1 VIADPHQPESLPADI
16 VLRATGLCKRYGKRQ
31 VVDGVSLEVR
41 RGDVFGFL
49 GPNGAGKSTTMRMLT
64 GLVRPDAGTVELLGH
79 DLRRRHNAALARV
92 GAIVE
97 APALYPH
104 LSADR
109 NLEIFSLLSGGAPR
123 ERRDEV
129 LRLVGLKGR
138 GQDRVKNY
146 SHGMKQRLAIAQAL
160 LPHPQLILLD
170 EPTNGL
176 DPGGMVEVRQLLRHL
191 AGQEGITLFLSSH
204 LLSEVEQVCNRV
216 AVIDKGRVLVQGDV
230 RELLRERTFL
240 HIMAEPAAL
249 ARQILATLEYVR
261 QVIVQEG
268 TLRIDA
274 PLDSAAAINA
284 ALVHGGCR
292 VSALVP
298 GRQSLEE
305 FFLGLLEKRP

>member
-1 VIADPHQPESLPADI
+1 MIADPRKPERSPTDI
-16 VLRATGLCKRYGKRQ
+16 VLRANGLCKRYGKRW

-79 DLRRRHNAALARV
+79 DLHRRPTAALARV

-109 NLEIFSLLSGGAPR
+109 NLEVFSLLSGGASP
-123 ERRDEV
+123 ERRAEV
-129 LRLVGLKGR
+129 LRLVGLEGR
-138 GQDRVKNY
+138 GHDRVKSY

-160 LPHPQLILLD
+160 LPLPELILLD

-191 AGQEGITLFLSSH
+191 ASQEGITLFLSSH

-216 AVIDKGRVLVQGDV
+216 AVIDQGHVLVQGEV
-230 RELLRERTFL
+230 RELLREQTFL
-240 HIMAEPAAL
+240 QITAEPVEL
-249 ARQILATLEYVR
+249 ARQILETLDYVR

>member
-1 VIADPHQPESLPADI
+1 
-16 VLRATGLCKRYGKRQ
+16 
-31 VVDGVSLEVR
+31 
-41 RGDVFGFL
+41 
-49 GPNGAGKSTTMRMLT
+49 
-64 GLVRPDAGTVELLGH
+64 
-79 DLRRRHNAALARV
+79 
-92 GAIVE
+92 
-97 APALYPH
+97 
-104 LSADR
+104 
-109 NLEIFSLLSGGAPR
+109 
-123 ERRDEV
+123 
-129 LRLVGLKGR
+129 
-138 GQDRVKNY
+138 
-146 SHGMKQRLAIAQAL
+146 
-160 LPHPQLILLD
+160 
-170 EPTNGL
+170 
-176 DPGGMVEVRQLLRHL
+176 MVEVRQLLRHL

-298 GRQSLEE
+298 GRQSLGE